1 MGSAR
6 WLRIVALIAA
16 IGVYGQSLLGG
27 LVSSQWAVHQC
38 LYGDRLCGVLNSH
51 LIGVVPAT
59 LSVLSVVIVA
69 WRSPALAPLLRQL
82 SFLLLPLVGLQVA
95 LGWSTLQLKLQVPA
109 LTVAHQMI
117 GATLLGLLVAIST
130 LAWRDC

>member
-69 WRSPALAPLLRQL
+69 WRSPAW
-82 SFLLLPLVGLQVA
+82 LPCCGN
-95 LGWSTLQLKLQVPA
+95 
-109 LTVAHQMI
+109 
-117 GATLLGLLVAIST
+117 
-130 LAWRDC
+130 